1 MELEALGA
9 ISGKVLD
16 AGCGL
21 GDNVIYL
28 ACRDYSVTIANR
40 RRK

>member
-21 GDNVIYL
+21 GDNVSTSL
-28 ACRDYSVTIANR
+28 VEATR
-40 RRK
+40 